1 MSDGEVAIRENGSV
15 TAVATETLDG
25 EVAVNLDHEPPL
37 VGVPDDVATFH
48 ESGLDDL
55 GDDVEGDEA
64 VTDGGHVRDDVR
76 IRHYGLGLTG
86 DSRIAAVG
94 VMALTYAASGY
105 LWAQGEA
112 VAGLVAFLAAVL
124 ATYVLTMYDRGE
136 GDE

>member
-1 MSDGEVAIRENGSV
+1 MSEGEVAIRENGSV

-25 EVAVNLDHEPPL
+25 EVAVNLDHDPPL

-48 ESGLDDL
+48 ETGLDDL
-55 GDDVEGDEA
+55 DDESDEA
-64 VTDGGHVRDDVR
+64 VPDGGYVRDDVR

-86 DSRIAAVG
+86 DSRIAALAI
-94 VMALTYAASGY
+94 MSFAYAASGY
-105 LWAQGEA
+105 LWANHELI
-112 VAGLVAFLAAVL
+112 AGLVAFLAAAL